1 MQHRGVTE
9 PHPVVSA
16 AVACVV
22 GLIAFLIPWSCAGGQ
37 LTPLMQC
44 RLAALEVLPED
55 PAMATVYDAVDVVE
69 RMLACKREHA
79 VADAGP

>member
-1 MQHRGVTE
+1 MERRSVTE

-22 GLIAFLIPWSCAGGQ
+22 GLVAFLVPWSCAGGQ
-37 LTPLMQC
+37 LTPVMQC

-55 PAMATVYDAVDVVE
+55 PAMATVYDAVDVIE
-69 RMLACKREHA
+69 RMLACKLEH
-79 VADAGP
+79 ADAGP